1 MNIVEN
7 PTREIWKSLCER
19 RGCDTSSVKSLVA
32 TIVAD
37 VKVRGDA
44 ALREYTER
52 FDKAKPDSFL
62 CPPESILKAANEV
75 SASLTQ
81 AIDSAISNI
90 SAFHRSQ
97 IGEEKSVETAP
108 GIRCFRQPRAIER
121 VGIYVPGGTAPLFST
136 LLMLAI
142 PARLAGVKELV
153 LVTPPTAEGSI
164 NPVIALCACRLEIT
178 EVYLMGGAQAIGALA
193 YGTETIRPVDKICGP
208 GNQFVTE
215 AKLQV
220 SSAGVAIDMLAGPS
234 EVLVIADEGA
244 RPEHVAADL
253 LAQAEHGADS
263 DVVLVALSR
272 ELVEMVRDCV
282 AAQLKTLPRASI
294 AAQVT
299 ARSRAIVL
307 GSIEDAIDFSNAYAP
322 EHLIL
327 GVANAE
333 SYVARVINAGSVF
346 LGYMAAESL
355 GDYASGTNHV
365 LPTGRFVTTTSGVS
379 VDTFVKKITFQSV
392 SVEGIKSIGETVVE
406 MARAEGLEA
415 HARAVVVRQGGA
427 L

>member
-1 MNIVEN
+1 MNIIEN
-7 PTREIWKSLCER
+7 PGQELWKALCER
-19 RGCDTSSVKSLVA
+19 RGCETSSVRSLVA

-37 VKVRGDA
+37 VKARGDA

-52 FDKAKPDSFL
+52 FDKAAPDSFL
-62 CPPESILKAANEV
+62 CPPESVLKAAKAV

-97 IGEEKSVETAP
+97 TGEEKSVETAP
-108 GIRCFRQPRAIER
+108 GIRCFRQRRAIER

-142 PARLAGVKELV
+142 PARLAGVRELV

-164 NPVIALCACRLEIT
+164 NPVIALCACRLQIT

-193 YGTETIRPVDKICGP
+193 YGTETIRAVDKICGP

-215 AKLQV
+215 AKVQV
-220 SSAGVAIDMLAGPS
+220 SSDGVAIDMPAGPS

-244 RPEHVAADL
+244 RPDYVAADL
-253 LAQAEHGADS
+253 LAQAEHGVDS

-272 ELVEMVRDCV
+272 KFVEMVRARV
-282 AAQLKTLPRASI
+282 AAQLETLPRASI
-294 AAQVT
+294 AAQVM

-307 GSIEDAIDFSNAYAP
+307 GSIEDAIDFSNTYAP
-322 EHLIL
+322 EHLML
-327 GVANAE
+327 GVTNAE
-333 SYVARVINAGSVF
+333 SYVARVMNAGSVF

-392 SVEGIKSIGETVVE
+392 SADGIASIGETVVE

>member
-7 PTREIWKSLCER
+7 PSRDLWKSLSER
-19 RGCDTSSVKSLVA
+19 RGCDTSSVRSLVA
-32 TIVAD
+32 TIVANI
-37 VKVRGDA
+37 KARGDA

-52 FDKAKPDSFL
+52 FDKATPDSFL
-62 CPPESILKAANEV
+62 CPAESVAKAATEV
-75 SASLTQ
+75 TASLAQ
-81 AIDSAISNI
+81 AIENAISNI

-97 IGEEKSVETAP
+97 TLEEASVETVP
-108 GIRCFRQPRAIER
+108 GVRCFRQRRAIER
-121 VGIYVPGGTAPLFST
+121 VAIYVPGGTAPLFST

-142 PARLAGVKELV
+142 PARLAGVRDLV

-164 NPVIALCACRLEIT
+164 NPVIALCARRLEIN
-178 EVYLMGGAQAIGALA
+178 EIYLMGGAQAIATLA
-193 YGTETIRPVDKICGP
+193 YGTETIRAVDKICGP

-220 SSAGVAIDMLAGPS
+220 SSDGVAIDMPAGPS
-234 EVLVIADEGA
+234 EVLVIADEEA
-244 RPEHVAADL
+244 RPEFVAADL

-272 ELVEMVRDCV
+272 EFVNAVNEQVV
-282 AAQLKTLPRASI
+282 AQLETLPRAGVAS
-294 AAQVT
+294 QVM

-307 GSIEDAIDFSNAYAP
+307 TSIEEAIDFSNLYAP

-327 GVANAE
+327 GLANAE
-333 SYVARVINAGSVF
+333 SYVPRVENAGSVF

-392 SVEGIKSIGETVVE
+392 NTEGIASIGETVVE

-415 HARAVVVRQGGA
+415 HARAVLVRQGEA

>member
-7 PTREIWKSLCER
+7 PSRDIWKSLSER
-19 RGCDTSSVKSLVA
+19 RGCDTSSVRSLVA

-37 VKVRGDA
+37 VKARGDA

-52 FDKAKPDSFL
+52 FDKAAPDSFL
-62 CPPESILKAANEV
+62 CPAESVAKAANEV
-75 SASLTQ
+75 TASLVR
-81 AIDSAISNI
+81 AIDNAITNI

-97 IGEEKSVETAP
+97 TLEEASVETVP
-108 GIRCFRQPRAIER
+108 GVRCFRQRRAIER
-121 VGIYVPGGTAPLFST
+121 VAIYVPGGTAPLFST

-142 PARLAGVKELV
+142 PARLAGVRDLV
-153 LVTPPTAEGSI
+153 LVTPPSTEGSI
-164 NPVIALCACRLEIT
+164 NPVIALCARRLEIN
-178 EVYLMGGAQAIGALA
+178 EIYLMGGAQAIAALA
-193 YGTETIRPVDKICGP
+193 YGTETIRTVDKICGP

-215 AKLQV
+215 AKVQV
-220 SSAGVAIDMLAGPS
+220 SSDGISIDMPAGPS

-244 RPEHVAADL
+244 RPDFVAADL

-272 ELVEMVRDCV
+272 EFVNAVNEQV
-282 AAQLKTLPRASI
+282 AAQLEPLPRAGVASR
-294 AAQVT
+294 VM

-307 GSIEDAIDFSNAYAP
+307 TSIEEAIDFSNVYAP

-327 GVANAE
+327 GVTNAE
-333 SYVARVINAGSVF
+333 SYVANVTNAGSVF

-392 SVEGIKSIGETVVE
+392 STEGIASIGQTVVE

-415 HARAVVVRQGGA
+415 HARAVLVRQGKA
-427 L
+427 R